1 MTEKFDITQL
11 GKPASLAK
19 GDHIFKQGEV
29 DRSIYFVRTGLLKA
43 YYVTL
48 DGKELIKSFIQPG
61 EFIGSLIACETGDP
75 STFYVQC
82 LQDTTVQRVGYD
94 ELRQIARTTPA
105 MNEMIIRSLSLL
117 AIKKEQREYE
127 FLCLSAPQRFDL
139 LKQRQPDL
147 VEQLTQNDI
156 ARYLGITPVA
166 LSRIKQRGATEQ

>member
-1 MTEKFDITQL
+1 MTDNFDIRAL
-11 GKPASLAK
+11 GKLAQLHK
-19 GDHIFKQGEV
+19 SDHIFKQGEV
-29 DRSIYFVRTGLLKA
+29 DRSIYFVQTGLLKA

-61 EFIGSLIACETGDP
+61 EFIGSLLSCDTGAP

-82 LQDTTVQRVGYD
+82 LQDTTVQRIGYD
-94 ELRQIARTTPA
+94 ELRNIARSNPQ
-105 MNEMIIRSLSLL
+105 MNELIIRSLSQL

-127 FLCLSAPQRFDL
+127 FLCLSAPERFAL

-147 VEQLTQNDI
+147 VQQLTQNDI

-166 LSRIKQRGATEQ
+166 LSRIKQRGTP